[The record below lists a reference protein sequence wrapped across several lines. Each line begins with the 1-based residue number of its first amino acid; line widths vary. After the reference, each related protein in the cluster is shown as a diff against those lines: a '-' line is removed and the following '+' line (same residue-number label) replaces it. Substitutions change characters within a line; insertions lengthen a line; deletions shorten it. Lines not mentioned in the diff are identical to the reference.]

1 MSIDQQVNDVAVDRR
16 EETVVTQQPGF
27 ASTEQT
33 TRDVAAERR
42 LVFFQL
48 IRITWTI
55 LGLLEILLGLRF
67 VLKLIAANAESG
79 FGALIY
85 GVSGVFTAPFAGLVT
100 TPVSGGTVLEV
111 TTLIAMAVYAL
122 FFWIVVRVIGIVA
135 DRPSSRTA
143 TRSVHEQMPDGSN
156 RTTRSTRID

>member
-1 MSIDQQVNDVAVDRR
+1 MNQDNEVAVDRR
-16 EETVVTQQPGF
+16 EETVVTQQPGY
-27 ASTEQT
+27 AATEQMT
-33 TRDVAAERR
+33 FDVAAERR
-42 LVFFQL
+42 LVFFQVT
-48 IRITWTI
+48 RVMWTI
-55 LGLLEILLGLRF
+55 LGLIEILLGLRF

-100 TPVSGGTVLEV
+100 TPASGGNILEV
-111 TTLIAMAVYAL
+111 TTLIAMGVYAL
-122 FFWIVVRVIGIVA
+122 FFWIIVRVTRIVA

-156 RTTRSTRID
+156 RTTRSTRIG

>member
-1 MSIDQQVNDVAVDRR
+1 MNQDNEVAVDRR
-16 EETVVTQQPGF
+16 EETVVTQQPGY
-27 ASTEQT
+27 AATEQMT
-33 TRDVAAERR
+33 YDVAAERR
-42 LVFFQL
+42 LVFFQV
-48 IRITWTI
+48 IRVMWTI
-55 LGLLEILLGLRF
+55 LGLVEILLGLRF

-100 TPVSGGTVLEV
+100 TPASGGNTLEV
-111 TTLIAMAVYAL
+111 TTLIAMGVYAL
-122 FFWIVVRVIGIVA
+122 FFWIIVRVTRIVA

-156 RTTRSTRID
+156 RTTRSTRIG